1 MSRQLRGRGYLSAA
15 VMALSVL
22 IVVATVWPQQPVPQP
37 ARRNVAVYQF
47 NSGLPDVPGPVVREM
62 FVAALVQTGR
72 FTVMQPNQP
81 GTELVMDAVI
91 NEANL
96 AQVKAKPELNDLL
109 KGLLT
114 GDVRPLSFDVR
125 VMDARNGAILD
136 IVQITGKDMKNTK
149 VNLADFGSV
158 LGSDKAKRDALNQRL
173 MPYLN
178 EAIARIVARH
188 APMPLAQMQP
198 GMPMQPGGF
207 SQPGF
212 PPTTAPAIDPYQ
224 QQYGQTS
231 GQTGYPQSS
240 YPSTTSPYGTPQ
252 PGYPSTQQP
261 YGQTGTQAYGQPS
274 TQPYGQP
281 GYPQGT
287 APQGTSPYPST
298 TQPGTPAYGQ
308 PGYPAPGT
316 PQDPYAAQQPYGQT
330 GTQAYGQPGTQ
341 PYGQPGAP
349 STGYP
354 ATGTPQDPYA
364 AQQPYGQAG
373 TQAYGQPGYPAPG
386 TPQDPYAAQQPY
398 GQTGTQ
404 AYGQPGTQPYGQ
416 PGAPSTG
423 YPATGTSQDPYAA
436 QQQYGQTGTQ
446 AYGQPGTQ
454 PYGQPGYPAPGT
466 PQDPYAAQQP
476 YGQAGTQA
484 YGQPGTQPYGQPGY
498 PAGTQGTAGYPPG
511 TAAPYYGQA
520 QPGQMQVRG
529 IGGEGTMTIEVTP
542 ERLLLGFDPT
552 QHEVADVREKARAV
566 PKDGD
571 ALIHTAP
578 SGHKL
583 YANVKK
589 GEVQSW
595 SAKDDKDKEIPL
607 YLLNDEPNCWECAM
621 NPSLCWKV
629 MCPLESELGQPDSK
643 K

>member
-1 MSRQLRGRGYLSAA
+1 MSRQLTGRGYLSAA
-15 VMALSVL
+15 VMALSVVM
-22 IVVATVWPQQPVPQP
+22 VVATAWPQQPIPQP
-37 ARRNVAVYQF
+37 ARRHVAVYQF

-96 AQVKAKPELNDLL
+96 AQVKVKPELNDLL

-136 IVQITGKDMKNTK
+136 IVPVTGKDMKNTK

-173 MPYLN
+173 LPYLN

-188 APMPLAQMQP
+188 ASVPVAQMQP
-198 GMPMQPGGF
+198 GAPMQPGGF
-207 SQPGF
+207 AQPGF
-212 PPTTAPAIDPYQ
+212 PPTTAPTTDPY
-224 QQYGQTS
+224 QQYGQTYGQTGTPAY

-252 PGYPSTQQP
+252 SGYPSTQQP
-261 YGQTGTQAYGQPS
+261 YGQTGT
-274 TQPYGQP
+274 
-281 GYPQGT
+281 
-287 APQGTSPYPST
+287 
-298 TQPGTPAYGQ
+298 PAYGQ
-308 PGYPAPGT
+308 PA
-316 PQDPYAAQQPYGQT
+316 
-330 GTQAYGQPGTQ
+330 
-341 PYGQPGAP
+341 
-349 STGYP
+349 
-354 ATGTPQDPYA
+354 
-364 AQQPYGQAG
+364 
-373 TQAYGQPGYPAPG
+373 
-386 TPQDPYAAQQPY
+386 
-398 GQTGTQ
+398 
-404 AYGQPGTQPYGQ
+404 
-416 PGAPSTG
+416 
-423 YPATGTSQDPYAA
+423 
-436 QQQYGQTGTQ
+436 
-446 AYGQPGTQ
+446 
-454 PYGQPGYPAPGT
+454 
-466 PQDPYAAQQP
+466 
-476 YGQAGTQA
+476 
-484 YGQPGTQPYGQPGY
+484 TQPYGQPGY
-498 PAGTQGTAGYPPG
+498 PAGTQGTTGYPPG

-520 QPGQMQVRG
+520 QPGQLQARG
-529 IGGEGTMTIEVTP
+529 IGGESTMTIEVTP

-552 QHEVADVREKARAV
+552 KHEVADVREKVRSS
-566 PKDGD
+566 PSDGD

-621 NPSLCWKV
+621 NPGLCWKV